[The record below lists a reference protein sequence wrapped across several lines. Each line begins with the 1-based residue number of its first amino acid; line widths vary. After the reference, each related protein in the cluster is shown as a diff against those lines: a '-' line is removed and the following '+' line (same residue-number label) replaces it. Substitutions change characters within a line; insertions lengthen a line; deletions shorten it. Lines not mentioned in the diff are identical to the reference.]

1 MDANREVR
9 DSTKRNISFH
19 DLKDALNRLSG
30 GSQLEHRPALALVS
44 NSPRKFPL
52 CGDRTVI
59 GSRGNSV
66 ADKRG
71 AAAAQTMLTVDVRS
85 GDGEH
90 YDLEVDTDET
100 FHRLEEQGLAA
111 LRHGLDGMQIVRPGG
126 FHPNCSNISVTGLQR
141 RVANIYPA
149 YGDWA

>member
-66 ADKRG
+66 ADKR
-71 AAAAQTMLTVDVRS
+71 
-85 GDGEH
+85 
-90 YDLEVDTDET
+90 
-100 FHRLEEQGLAA
+100 
-111 LRHGLDGMQIVRPGG
+111 HGLDGMQIVRPGG